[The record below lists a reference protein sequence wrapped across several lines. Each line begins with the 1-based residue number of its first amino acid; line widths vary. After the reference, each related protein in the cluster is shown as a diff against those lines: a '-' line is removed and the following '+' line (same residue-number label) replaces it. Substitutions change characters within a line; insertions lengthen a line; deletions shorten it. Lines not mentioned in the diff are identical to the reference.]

1 MPSVVVQAA
10 VAPKSGA
17 AGFCKLLS
25 STVAG
30 TLGKPESYVLTTF
43 TKVDAVCYGGDAET
57 PAAFLYL
64 SSLGAITPET
74 NAATS
79 AALA

>member
-43 TKVDAVCYGGDAET
+43 TKAELGVPKGRYYINFFDSERSNMGYNGGT
-57 PAAFLYL
+57 F
-64 SSLGAITPET
+64 
-74 NAATS
+74 
-79 AALA
+79 